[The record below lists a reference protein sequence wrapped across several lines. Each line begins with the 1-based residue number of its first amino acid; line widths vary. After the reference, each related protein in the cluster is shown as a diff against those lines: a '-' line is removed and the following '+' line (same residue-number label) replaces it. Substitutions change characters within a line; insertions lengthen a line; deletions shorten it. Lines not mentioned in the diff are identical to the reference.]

1 MKGAVARS
9 VTLNRLALAIDA
21 TVAAGLL
28 LFLL

>member
-1 MKGAVARS
+1 MGTVARS
-9 VTLNRLALAIDA
+9 LTLKRLALAIDA

>member
-1 MKGAVARS
+1 MGAMARS
-9 VTLNRLALAIDA
+9 LTLKRLALAIDA

>member
-1 MKGAVARS
+1 MGAVARS
-9 VTLNRLALAIDA
+9 LTLKRLALAIDA